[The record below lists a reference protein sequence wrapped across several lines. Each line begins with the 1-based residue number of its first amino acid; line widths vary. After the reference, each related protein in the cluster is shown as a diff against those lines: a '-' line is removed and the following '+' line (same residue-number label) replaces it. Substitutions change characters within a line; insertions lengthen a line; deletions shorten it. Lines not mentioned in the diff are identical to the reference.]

1 MAKKSLKELVV
12 AKSMLS
18 PLCVGA
24 KLTTE
29 QLAGKN
35 LIVTD
40 ADVVSYVEQNP
51 KAGCE
56 DKIVEFVVLTVCDDK
71 KTPLGYYQGGK
82 ALTEIFA
89 DVLADEDYTKEMRS
103 DGVKIRLVPKRTQ
116 GGNNFTAVEVW
127 G

>member
-1 MAKKSLKELVV
+1 MAKKTLMELVTSK
-12 AKSMLS
+12 AMLS
-18 PLCVGA
+18 PLCVGT
-24 KLTTE
+24 KMTTE

-35 LIVTD
+35 IIITD
-40 ADVVSYVEQNP
+40 ADLVSYTEQDTKTGEE
-51 KAGCE
+51 KA
-56 DKIVEFVVLTVCDDK
+56 VEFVVLTVCDEK
-71 KTPLGYYQGGK
+71 KNQLGYYQGGK

-89 DVLADEDYTKEMRS
+89 DVLADEDYTKEMRK

>member
-1 MAKKSLKELVV
+1 MAKKTLRELVTSK
-12 AKSMLS
+12 AMLS
-18 PLCVGA
+18 PLCVGD

-40 ADVVSYVEQNP
+40 ADLVTYTE
-51 KAGCE
+51 KDAKTGAE
-56 DKIVEFVVLTVCDDK
+56 TAVEFVVLTVCDDK
-71 KTPLGYYQGGK
+71 KKPLGYYQGGK

-89 DVLADEDYTKEMRS
+89 DVLADEDYSKEMRS
-103 DGVKIRLVPKRTQ
+103 DGVKIKLTPKRTK

-127 G
+127 

>member
-1 MAKKSLKELVV
+1 MTKKTLMELVTSK
-12 AKSMLS
+12 AMLS
-18 PLCVGA
+18 PLCVGE
-24 KLTTE
+24 KLATE

-35 LIVTD
+35 IIVTD
-40 ADVVSYVEQNP
+40 ADLVTYTEKDAKTGEETV
-51 KAGCE
+51 
-56 DKIVEFVVLTVCDDK
+56 VEFVVLTVCDDK
-71 KTPLGYYQGGK
+71 KKPLGYYQGGK

-103 DGVKIRLVPKRTQ
+103 DGVKIRLVPKRTK

>member
-1 MAKKSLKELVV
+1 MAKKSLMELVTNK
-12 AKSMLS
+12 AMLS
-18 PLCVGA
+18 PLCVGT
-24 KLTTE
+24 KITTE
-29 QLAGKN
+29 QIAGKN
-35 LIVTD
+35 IIVTD
-40 ADVVSYVEQNP
+40 ADLVSYTRQDLKTGENL
-51 KAGCE
+51 
-56 DKIVEFVVLTVCDDK
+56 VEFVVLTVCDENK
-71 KTPLGYYQGGK
+71 KQLGYYQGGK

>member
-1 MAKKSLKELVV
+1 MAKKSLMELVTDK
-12 AKSMLS
+12 AMLS

-24 KLTTE
+24 KMTTD

-35 LIVTD
+35 IIVTD
-40 ADVVSYVEQNP
+40 ADIVSYTRQDLKTGENL
-51 KAGCE
+51 
-56 DKIVEFVVLTVCDDK
+56 VEFVVLTVCDENK
-71 KTPLGYYQGGK
+71 KQLGYYQGGK

-89 DVLADEDYTKEMRS
+89 DVLADEEYTKEMRN

-116 GGNNFTAVEVW
+116 SGNNFTAVEVW

>member
-1 MAKKSLKELVV
+1 MAKKTLTELVTSK
-12 AKSMLS
+12 AMLS
-18 PLCVGA
+18 PLCVGT
-24 KLTTE
+24 KMTTE

-35 LIVTD
+35 IMVTD
-40 ADVVSYVEQNP
+40 ADLVSYTEQDT
-51 KAGCE
+51 KTGE
-56 DKIVEFVVLTVCDDK
+56 EKVVEFVVLTVCDDK
-71 KTPLGYYQGGK
+71 KQPLGYYQGGK

-89 DVLADEDYTKEMRS
+89 DVLEDEDYTKEMRS